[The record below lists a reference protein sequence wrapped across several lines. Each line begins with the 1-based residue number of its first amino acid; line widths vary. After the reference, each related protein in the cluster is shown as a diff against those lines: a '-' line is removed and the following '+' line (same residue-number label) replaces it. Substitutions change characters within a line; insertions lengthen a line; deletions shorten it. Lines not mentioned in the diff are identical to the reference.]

1 MNELCKKV
9 FFPSLTIFFYD
20 VYFYIC
26 PQKKVMAIPEHQF
39 ALITGGSSGIGKAM
53 ARELAQRKINV
64 LIVALE
70 EPVLHETAAQIRE
83 EFQVK
88 TDSLGIDLTQEDAPQ
103 KVYDWCKSHNYEVGI
118 LINNAGFGRG
128 GLFENTAI
136 REYYQMMRLNNQAAV
151 GLTYYFLPELKA
163 LPKAFI
169 LNMSSMEATL
179 PLPYKTVY
187 TGTKN
192 FIYAFSLALRE
203 ELKFGNV
210 KVSVLCPG
218 PVLTNKDG
226 LKRLEAQGGRSQA
239 LLLMPD
245 QVARFAIPRML
256 KGQRVLIP
264 GALPWAIVKLLK
276 FFPTGLKMSI
286 LERIFRVYK

>member
-1 MNELCKKV
+1 M
-9 FFPSLTIFFYD
+9 S
-20 VYFYIC
+20 
-26 PQKKVMAIPEHQF
+26 IPGDQF
-39 ALITGGSSGIGKAM
+39 ALITGGSSGIGKAL
-53 ARELAQRKINV
+53 AHELASRKVNI
-64 LIVALE
+64 LIVALDTPE
-70 EPVLHETAAQIRE
+70 LYEVTDELRQKY
-83 EFQVK
+83 QVK
-88 TDSLGIDLTQEDAPQ
+88 VNCFGIDLTQEEAP
-103 KVYDWCKSHNYEVGI
+103 KHVFEWCRESGYKVGI

-128 GLFENTAI
+128 GLFENTCI
-136 REYYQMMRLNNQAAV
+136 EEYYQMMRLNNQASV

-163 LPKAFI
+163 LPKAYI
-169 LNMSSMEATL
+169 LNLSSMEATL

-203 ELKFGNV
+203 ELKFGQV

-226 LKRLEAQGGRSQA
+226 LKRLKAQGGRSQA
-239 LLLMPD
+239 LLLMPE
-245 QVARFAIPRML
+245 QVAKYAIPRML

-264 GALPWAIVKLLK
+264 GKLPWVIVKLLK
-276 FFPTGLKMSI
+276 LFPTGLKMSI

>member
-1 MNELCKKV
+1 M
-9 FFPSLTIFFYD
+9 SISTDQY
-20 VYFYIC
+20 
-26 PQKKVMAIPEHQF
+26 
-39 ALITGGSSGIGKAM
+39 ALVTGGSSGIGKAM
-53 ARELAQRKINV
+53 ATELARSGINV
-64 LIVALE
+64 IIVALE
-70 EPVLHETAAQIRE
+70 EPTLHEVAAQIRADHS
-83 EFQVK
+83 VK
-88 TDSLGIDLTQEDAPQ
+88 VDCLGIDLTCEKAPQ
-103 KVYDWCKSHNYEVGI
+103 QVYEWCKERQYQVSI

-128 GLFENTAI
+128 GLFENTPI
-136 REYYQMMRLNNQAAV
+136 EEYYQMIRLNNQAAV
-151 GLTYYFLPELKA
+151 GLTYCFLPDLKA
-163 LPKAFI
+163 LPKAYI

-203 ELKFGNV
+203 ELKFGHV

-218 PVLTNKDG
+218 PVLTNEDG
-226 LKRLEAQGGRSQA
+226 LKRLEAQGGRSKA

-245 QVARFAIPRML
+245 QVAKFAIPRLL

-264 GALPWAIVKLLK
+264 GALPWTIVKVLK
-276 FFPTGLKMSI
+276 LFPTGLKMSI